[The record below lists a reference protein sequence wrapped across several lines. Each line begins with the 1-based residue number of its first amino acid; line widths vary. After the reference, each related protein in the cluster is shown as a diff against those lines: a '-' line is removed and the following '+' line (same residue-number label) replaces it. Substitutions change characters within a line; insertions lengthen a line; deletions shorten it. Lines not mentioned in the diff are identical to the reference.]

1 MDRRTFPRITLHLPV
16 AYRGA
21 GVLGT
26 AFVTTLS
33 RGGCTLAMGRV
44 ADLPLYLEL
53 TIALPDLSEPVQT
66 GAAIRWRGDETFG
79 MEYLLLTKSD
89 ERALA
94 RFVETL
100 RFRHA
105 QIE

>member
-1 MDRRTFPRITLHLPV
+1 MDRRTFPRIALQLPV

-21 GVLGT
+21 GVRGT
-26 AFVTTLS
+26 ALVTTLS
-33 RGGCTLAMGRV
+33 RGGCTIAMGRV
-44 ADLPLYLEL
+44 AGLPEYLEL
-53 TIALPDLSEPVQT
+53 TIALPDLSEPVTT

-79 MEYLLLTKSD
+79 LEYLILTKSD

-100 RFRHA
+100 RFEQA
-105 QIE
+105 QR